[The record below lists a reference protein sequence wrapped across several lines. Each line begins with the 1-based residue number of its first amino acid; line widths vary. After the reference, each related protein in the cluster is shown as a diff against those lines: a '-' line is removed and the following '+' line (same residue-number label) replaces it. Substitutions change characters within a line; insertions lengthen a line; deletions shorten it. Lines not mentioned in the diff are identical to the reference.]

1 MAKHDLTPLQDVTTR
16 EFLTQVALAENT
28 LPDTP
33 GLKKQ
38 LTAICYQL
46 LNYDR
51 LSDGRFI
58 TKGTKV
64 KMPFGDMPSLET
76 YPDEWPED
84 YDRALT
90 ALDEQGGIYERA
102 AIDTDN
108 PAETNSGKQAKNTSL
123 WKALFSKD
131 V

>member
-1 MAKHDLTPLQDVTTR
+1 MAKNDLTALQDVTTR

-38 LTAICYQL
+38 LIAICYTL

-64 KMPFGDMPSLET
+64 KMPFGQLPSQT
-76 YPDEWPED
+76 KYPDEWEVD
-84 YDRALT
+84 YNRALN
-90 ALDEQGGIYERA
+90 ALEAEGGIYERTT
-102 AIDTDN
+102 INTDN
-108 PAETNSGKQAKNTSL
+108 PDKADSGKSPKNTSL